1 MRHHHLT
8 ITTLEEHEP
17 NREFVG
23 RNFNAGEVI
32 QLVLKSPYNP
42 QAWLPFDYVQMVM
55 MHELAHCKHMNHSR
69 AFWAVRNQFASE
81 MRELWAKGYTGE
93 GIWGR
98 GRGLG
103 TGEFER
109 NVVGAGEQLPEHLCG
124 GMYVSRPKRKRRVLS
139 WKERKERRILKK
151 FGEGGQVLGE
161 DEGVRKR
168 LEKKS
173 VAAKPRVANSARGRE
188 LRAAAALA
196 RFEQQ
201 KKEEEKKREVITIED
216 DEDEEEE
223 GSETESGEEYA
234 DAIDIN
240 GKVLLDSK
248 GGRMVR
254 VCEDEDLD
262 DADANNELEELRN
275 LGRRPKPSDQKPSA
289 LFAQK
294 QEARQPKPLPT
305 PMSTIPKAL
314 PPSLPSAANV
324 SNPLSTPST
333 QTSISVYTN
342 VTTALNANGSR
353 TTNNTAK
360 SSNSTCPICSFSNE
374 PGSATCSVCAHV
386 LDTRRIPDA
395 WACTS
400 VMCRD
405 SQYRNAGDCGVCGVC
420 GERKPKGGSV

>member
-1 MRHHHLT
+1 
-8 ITTLEEHEP
+8 
-17 NREFVG
+17 
-23 RNFNAGEVI
+23 
-32 QLVLKSPYNP
+32 
-42 QAWLPFDYVQMVM
+42 
-55 MHELAHCKHMNHSR
+55 
-69 AFWAVRNQFASE
+69 
-81 MRELWAKGYTGE
+81 
-93 GIWGR
+93 
-98 GRGLG
+98 
-103 TGEFER
+103 
-109 NVVGAGEQLPEHLCG
+109 
-124 GMYVSRPKRKRRVLS
+124 
-139 WKERKERRILKK
+139 
-151 FGEGGQVLGE
+151 
-161 DEGVRKR
+161 
-168 LEKKS
+168 
-173 VAAKPRVANSARGRE
+173 
-188 LRAAAALA
+188 
-196 RFEQQ
+196 
-201 KKEEEKKREVITIED
+201 
-216 DEDEEEE
+216 
-223 GSETESGEEYA
+223 
-234 DAIDIN
+234 
-240 GKVLLDSK
+240 
-248 GGRMVR
+248 MVR